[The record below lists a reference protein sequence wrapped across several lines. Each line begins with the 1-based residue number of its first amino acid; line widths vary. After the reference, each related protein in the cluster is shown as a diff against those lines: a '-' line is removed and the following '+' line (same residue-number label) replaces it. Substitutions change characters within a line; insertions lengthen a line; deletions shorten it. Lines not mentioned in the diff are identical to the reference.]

1 METRIPI
8 KLGDVTNC
16 NEFMFVKDTP
26 MYHKQK
32 ILKHF
37 SSKVKE
43 NLERLLLST
52 AEHSLEVGNLF
63 YVLYNHE
70 WTRAKIIK
78 IVEDDCQIAFYLIDL
93 GKTHIIE
100 LENVYHQVAVLPED
114 KVCAKMRPLAQ
125 RFQLFGK
132 FCIHVM

>member
-1 METRIPI
+1 METRVQI
-8 KLGDVTNC
+8 KLCDVTNP
-16 NEFMFVKDTP
+16 NEFTFVKETSD
-26 MYHKQK
+26 YSKK
-32 ILKHF
+32 KVLKNY

-52 AEHSLEVGNLF
+52 ADHSLEVGNLF

-100 LENVYHQVAVLPED
+100 FENKYHQVAVLPED
-114 KVCAKMRPLAQ
+114 KACAKMAPLAH

>member
-1 METRIPI
+1 M
-8 KLGDVTNC
+8 N
-16 NEFMFVKDTP
+16 
-26 MYHKQK
+26 HKQK
-32 ILKHF
+32 VLKHF

-43 NLERLLLST
+43 NLECLLLST
-52 AEHSLEVGNLF
+52 ADHSLEVGNLF

-78 IVEDDCQIAFYLIDL
+78 VEEDDCQIAFYLIDL

-100 LENVYHQVAVLPED
+100 FENVYHQVAVLPED
-114 KVCAKMRPLAQ
+114 KLCAEMPPSAQ

>member
-1 METRIPI
+1 MEPRIPI

-16 NEFMFVKDTP
+16 NEFMFVKATP
-26 MYHKQK
+26 LYHKQK

-43 NLERLLLST
+43 NLECLLLST
-52 AEHSLEVGNLF
+52 ADHSLEVGNLF

-78 IVEDDCQIAFYLIDL
+78 KDDCQIAFYLIDL

-100 LENVYHQVAVLPED
+100 FENVYHQVAVLPED
-114 KVCAKMRPLAQ
+114 EVCAKMAPSAQ

-132 FCIHVM
+132 FCIHLM

>member
-1 METRIPI
+1 METRVQI
-8 KLGDVTNC
+8 KLCDVTNA
-16 NEFMFVKDTP
+16 NEFTFVKETSDYYKKTL
-26 MYHKQK
+26 
-32 ILKHF
+32 LKNY

-52 AEHSLEVGNLF
+52 ADHSLEVGNLF

-78 IVEDDCQIAFYLIDL
+78 KDDCQIAFYLIDL

-100 LENVYHQVAVLPED
+100 FENVYHQVAVLPED
-114 KVCAKMRPLAQ
+114 KLCAEMPPSAQ

>member
-1 METRIPI
+1 METRVQI
-8 KLGDVTNC
+8 KLCDVTNP
-16 NEFMFVKDTP
+16 NEFTFVKETSD
-26 MYHKQK
+26 YDKK
-32 ILKHF
+32 EALKDY

-52 AEHSLEVGNLF
+52 ADHSLEVGNLF

-100 LENVYHQVAVLPED
+100 FENKYHQVAVLPED
-114 KVCAKMRPLAQ
+114 KVCAKMAPLAH